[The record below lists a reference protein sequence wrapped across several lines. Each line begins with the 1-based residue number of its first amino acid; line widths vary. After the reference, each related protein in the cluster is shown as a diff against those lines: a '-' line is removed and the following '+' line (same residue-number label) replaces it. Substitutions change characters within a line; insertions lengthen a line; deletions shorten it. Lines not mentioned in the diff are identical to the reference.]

1 MGVRRA
7 MEKAVETVEIS
18 GAAPVH
24 TFGPL
29 IHNRIC
35 VEDLERRGITA
46 VRSPGEVEP
55 GSVVIVRAHGIP
67 PAQRRAIEA
76 RGAAIV
82 DATCPR
88 VIRSQN
94 TVKEHSDR
102 GAHIVIIG
110 DRNHGE
116 ITGLAGF
123 AASYDIVQSEEEAR
137 QVLADWDRAGA
148 EFPNGLAVIGQTTLK
163 QDEYDRI
170 SGVIRSRYPEAAV
183 VHSICPA
190 TSRRQESLLEMQVD
204 AFVIIGGK
212 DSANTTRLARTAA
225 GTGKPVWHIEEASEL
240 PSEIASFDVIGISA
254 GASTPDRTID
264 EVEERIRTLAKQAGG

>member
-7 MEKAVETVEIS
+7 MEKAIETAES
-18 GAAPVH
+18 AGDAPVH

-46 VRSPGEVEP
+46 VRSPDELEP
-55 GSVVIVRAHGIP
+55 GSIVIVRAHGIP
-67 PAQRRAIEA
+67 PAQREAIEE
-76 RGAAIV
+76 RGAKVI

-94 TVKEHSDR
+94 TVKEHSNR

-123 AASYDIVQSEEEAR
+123 AASYDIVQNEEEAR
-137 QVLADWDRAGA
+137 QALARWERAGLG
-148 EFPNGLAVIGQTTLK
+148 FPNGLTVIGQTTLK
-163 QDEYDRI
+163 RDEYDRI
-170 SGVIRSRYPEAAV
+170 SGVIRERYPEAAV

-190 TSRRQESLLEMQVD
+190 TSKRQESLLEMQVD

-225 GTGKPVWHIEEASEL
+225 GTGRPVWHIEEASEL
-240 PSEIASFDVIGISA
+240 PAEIASFDVIGISA

-264 EVEERIRTLAKQAGG
+264 EVEERIRELAEQTGK